1 MRKSKKLLSLLVTV
15 IMLFSSVT
23 AAFAIESSYTVKADE
38 RIVVTVTDC
47 NAVFVKFVPEKTA
60 TYEFRSDCK
69 DEKDPYAKVYDESEF
84 VIAAGDDSDESY
96 EFAFEAALI
105 AGKTY
110 YIEVNAYEEETIEV
124 GLTVTTIHI
133 HENLTEYPAVAETC
147 TQDGATYGL
156 QCNDC
161 GFWLVEIETVAAHH
175 TDENADRI
183 CDICGDAAIIASETT
198 SKGVTAVLYNCGDL
212 VVSGSGVF
220 DIYHFDSDVYYRRR
234 DVRKIFVGKDI
245 TEIASLLR
253 NDGFEGYIV
262 DEENAVYKSDA
273 ANVLYSKDGTKL
285 IDFPDASPV
294 EEYAVPDGVTEIS
307 DAAFSGNKTLKMVNF
322 PDSLR
327 AIGESAFEDCE
338 SLEEV
343 SFPAGLEKIGGW
355 AFYGC
360 NNITQLNIPESVT
373 YIGDYAFVYSNIEN
387 TENVDGCFYLDN
399 ILVDFD
405 PDTFNGDVLN
415 IREGTRL
422 IAVSGSYLLSVDTII
437 IPASLKYSESTFFS
451 YYTKKFIV
459 NENSPYYYTDEDG
472 VLFNKD
478 KTILVRYPSRRKGAE
493 YAVPQGVKEIATDA
507 FHNSEINSVI
517 FPDSL
522 EKIGNGAFEFCNL
535 YNIELPSG
543 LKEIGSFA
551 FGGTELKAVV
561 IPESVEKL
569 GYSVFECDYIAFMNP
584 DCEIDSVS
592 YNSLIVGYN
601 GSTAEKYANDN
612 GRAFATLGEV
622 SGENH
627 SHIYFPSIITPESCE
642 QDGLYSY
649 SCPCGN
655 TQAYTVTVEK
665 TEHSWMHLGD
675 YVKCMKC
682 GKTQLISDY
691 YNCDCE
697 CHEEKNAFEEFF
709 FKIKLFFWKL
719 FRTKEFCYCGSY
731 HW

>member
-38 RIVVTVTDC
+38 RISINIDGEP
-47 NAVFVKFVPEKTA
+47 AYVKFVPEKTA
-60 TYEFRSDCK
+60 IYEFKSDSNGY
-69 DEKDPYAKVYDESEF
+69 DPYAIIYDETET
-84 VIAAGDDSDESY
+84 VIAEGDDSDESY
-96 EFAFEAALI
+96 EFAFEATLF

-110 YIEVNAYEEETIEV
+110 YIEVSVYEELSAKV

-147 TQDGATYGL
+147 TQNGTTYGL

-183 CDICGDAAIIASETT
+183 CDICGAAAIIASETT

-307 DAAFSGNKTLKMVNF
+307 DAAFSGNENLKKVNF

-338 SLEEV
+338 SLEDV

-360 NNITQLNIPESVT
+360 SKITNVTVPESVT
-373 YIGDYAFVYSNIEN
+373 HLGAYAFSYENIEN
-387 TENVDGCFYLDN
+387 IETVDGCVYLND
-399 ILVDFD
+399 ILVNFD
-405 PDTFNGDVLN
+405 SVIFPEVLYV
-415 IREGTRL
+415 REGTRL
-422 IAVSGSYLLSVDTII
+422 FAVSESYTANINTVM
-437 IPASLKYSESTFFS
+437 IPASLIYSESNFNSFYVKS
-451 YYTKKFIV
+451 FV
-459 NENSPYYYTDEDG
+459 ADENSPYYCTDEDG

-478 KTILVRYPSRRKGAE
+478 KTVLVRYPTAREGTE
-493 YAVPQGVKEIATDA
+493 YAIPQGVKEIASNA
-507 FHNSEINSVI
+507 FSNSDITAVT

-522 EKIGNGAFEFCNL
+522 EKIGNSAFEFCNL

-551 FGGTELKAVV
+551 FSGTELKAVV
-561 IPESVEKL
+561 IPESVEKFS
-569 GYSVFECDYIAFMNP
+569 YSVFECDYIAFMNP
-584 DCEIDSVS
+584 DCEIESVS

-675 YVKCMKC
+675 FVKCMKC

-719 FRTKEFCYCGSY
+719 FRTKEFCYCGTY

>member
-1 MRKSKKLLSLLVTV
+1 MKKTKKILCALLAA
-15 IMLFSSVT
+15 IMLFSCCQT
-23 AAFAIESSYTVKADE
+23 AMAAESEYTIKAGE
-38 RIVVTVTDC
+38 TLTVP
-47 NAVFVKFVPEKTA
+47 VPEEGETLVRFIPEKSGK
-60 TYEFRSDCK
+60 YEFRSSCEMD
-69 DEKDPYAKVYDESEF
+69 DDPAAYLYDEAMEE
-84 VIAAGDDSDESY
+84 IADGDDE
-96 EFAFEAALI
+96 EELNFIIKANLLE
-105 AGKTY
+105 GKTY
-110 YIEVNAYEEETIEV
+110 YLGVYAYED
-124 GLTVTTIHI
+124 LRNVTFTLNVLHV
-133 HENLTEYPAVAETC
+133 HENIIDVPEVPVTC
-147 TQDGATYGL
+147 TQDGYTAGK
-156 QCNDC
+156 QCTDC
-161 GFWLVEIETVAAHH
+161 EEWIVERKTIPASHK
-175 TDENADRI
+175 DENADRI
-183 CDICGDAAIIASETT
+183 CEVCGDAAIIASETT

-234 DVRKIFVGKDI
+234 DARKLFVGKDI
-245 TEIASLLR
+245 NEIASLFR
-253 NDGFEGYIV
+253 YDGFEGYIV

-307 DAAFSGNKTLKMVNF
+307 DYAFSGNKTLKMVNF

-343 SFPAGLEKIGGW
+343 SFPDALEKIGDW
-355 AFYGC
+355 AFSDC
-360 NNITQLNIPESVT
+360 RKITHVSIPGSVT
-373 YIGDYAFVYSNIEN
+373 DFGVYAFSYESLEN
-387 TENVDGCFYLDN
+387 LETVDGCVYLDD
-399 ILVDFD
+399 ILVNMD
-405 PDTFNGDVLN
+405 PMTFSGDTLT

-422 IAVSGSYLLSVDTII
+422 LAVSDFYVAEINAVV
-437 IPASLKYSESTFFS
+437 IPASLVYSENNFIRFNVE
-451 YYTKKFIV
+451 KFV
-459 NENSPYYYTDEDG
+459 ADENSPYYYTDEDG

-522 EKIGNGAFEFCNL
+522 EKIGNGAFEYCKLHNPS
-535 YNIELPSG
+535 LPSG

-551 FGGTELKAVV
+551 FDGSVVKAIV

-569 GYSVFECDYIAFMNP
+569 GYCAFSCDYIAIMNP
-584 DCEIDSVS
+584 DCVIEDLS
-592 YNSLIVGYN
+592 YNTLIVGYN
-601 GSTAEKYANDN
+601 GSSAEKYASDN

-655 TQAYTVTVEK
+655 TKAYTVTVEK
-665 TEHSWMHLGD
+665 TDHSWMHLGD
-675 YVKCMKC
+675 FVKCMKC
-682 GKTQLISDY
+682 GETQLISDY

>member
-38 RIVVTVTDC
+38 RISINIDGEP
-47 NAVFVKFVPEKTA
+47 AYVKFVPEKTA
-60 TYEFRSDCK
+60 IYEFKSDSNGY
-69 DEKDPYAKVYDESEF
+69 DPYAIIYDETET
-84 VIAAGDDSDESY
+84 VIAEGDDSDESY
-96 EFAFEAALI
+96 EFAFEATLF

-110 YIEVNAYEEETIEV
+110 YIEVSVYEELSAKV

-133 HENLTEYPAVAETC
+133 HENLTEYPAVAENC
-147 TQDGATYGL
+147 TQNGTTYGL

-307 DAAFSGNKTLKMVNF
+307 DYAFSGNETLKKVNF

-343 SFPAGLEKIGGW
+343 SFPAGLEKIGDW

-360 NNITQLNIPESVT
+360 RKITHVSIPESVT
-373 YIGDYAFVYSNIEN
+373 DFGAYAFSYENIEN
-387 TENVDGCFYLDN
+387 IETVDGCVYLND
-399 ILVDFD
+399 ILVNFD
-405 PDTFNGDVLN
+405 SVIFPEVLYV
-415 IREGTRL
+415 REGTRL
-422 IAVSGSYLLSVDTII
+422 FAVSESYTANINTVM
-437 IPASLKYSESTFFS
+437 IPASLIYSESNFNSFYVKS
-451 YYTKKFIV
+451 FV
-459 NENSPYYYTDEDG
+459 ADENSPYYCTDEDG

-478 KTILVRYPSRRKGAE
+478 KTVLVRYPTAREGTE
-493 YAVPQGVKEIATDA
+493 YAIPQGVKEIATDA
-507 FHNSEINSVI
+507 FYNSEINSVI

-522 EKIGNGAFEFCNL
+522 EKIGNSAFEFCNL

-561 IPESVEKL
+561 IPESVEKF
-569 GYSVFECDYIAFMNP
+569 GYNVFECDYIAFMNP
-584 DCEIDSVS
+584 DCEIESVS

-675 YVKCMKC
+675 FVKCMKC
-682 GKTQLISDY
+682 GETQLISDY

>member
-38 RIVVTVTDC
+38 RISINIDGEP
-47 NAVFVKFVPEKTA
+47 AYVKFVPEKTA
-60 TYEFRSDCK
+60 IYEFKSDSNGY
-69 DEKDPYAKVYDESEF
+69 DPYAKVYDESEF
-84 VIAAGDDSDESY
+84 VIAEGDDSDESY
-96 EFAFEAALI
+96 EFAFEATLF

-110 YIEVNAYEEETIEV
+110 YIEVSVYEELSAKV
-124 GLTVTTIHI
+124 GLTVTTVHI

-220 DIYHFDSDVYYRRR
+220 DVYHFDSDVYYRRR

-245 TEIASLLR
+245 TEIASLFR
-253 NDGFEGYIV
+253 YDGFEGFIV

-273 ANVLYSKDGTKL
+273 ANALFSKDGTKL
-285 IDFPDASPV
+285 IAFPVSSAA
-294 EEYAVPDGVTEIS
+294 EEYTVPDGVTEIS
-307 DAAFSGNKTLKMVNF
+307 DLAFSGNETLKKVNF

-327 AIGESAFEDCE
+327 TIGESAFEDCV
-338 SLEEV
+338 SLENV
-343 SFPAGLEKIGGW
+343 SFPAGLEKIGFC
-355 AFYGC
+355 AFDEC

-459 NENSPYYYTDEDG
+459 NENSPYYSTDENG
-472 VLFNKD
+472 ILFNKD
-478 KTILVRYPSRRKGAE
+478 KTIIVRYPKNE
-493 YAVPQGVKEIATDA
+493 EITDYTVPQGVKEIAPNA
-507 FHNSEINSVI
+507 FSYSNITSVT
-517 FPDSL
+517 FPEGL
-522 EKIGNGAFEFCNL
+522 EKIGFSAFEGCDIYNL
-535 YNIELPSG
+535 KFPSS
-543 LKEIGSFA
+543 LKEIGAYA
-551 FGGTELKAVV
+551 FYGTELKAVV

-584 DCEIDSVS
+584 DCEIESVS

-665 TEHSWMHLGD
+665 TDHSWMHLGD
-675 YVKCMKC
+675 FVKCMKC